1 MGTRFLRNFFEPASI
16 VVIGASEK
24 PHSLGGQVLRN
35 LLEGGFKGALT
46 VVNPKGYETVHGVA
60 CVKRV
65 SELEQVP
72 DLAILCSPPDTLP
85 RVVEKLGRRGVKAA
99 LLISG
104 GVAPTPV
111 SSLARV
117 TGKGL
122 EILSRRDGLNFTAP
136 RLPGMHRSTTGKPG
150 PDPSAPESSPLDEA
164 GEPGAS
170 SAERYPRIADSTDDM
185 LDASQAREPGVEVP
199 RIHRDQESLNSRL
212 LKAARGS
219 GIRLLGPECMGICVP
234 NRHLNASFS
243 GQPVAKGKVAY
254 LGQSGMLGNAMIDW
268 AAGRGIGF
276 SHLVTLGDSVDV
288 MLPDLIDYL
297 NQYGP
302 SQALLLHLERI
313 HDPMHF
319 MTALREASRNRLV
332 LAIKSGRTPEADL
345 FGTHVTRGV
354 PNRDRI
360 VDVALAR
367 AGVVRVN
374 DSEDM
379 FDALETLNRMKPL
392 RGDRLAIVSNGLGPA
407 LLAIDKL
414 MAGGGKLAELSEES
428 RQALLKAELDVSLPG
443 RNPVDLGGN
452 ATPEDFLAAVN
463 IVANDR
469 GVDAVLVVH
478 APTRLAPSRA
488 TAEALVAHRKQFRRN
503 LLTSWMGLEQA
514 LSARH
519 ECHLAGIPTYLS
531 PEKGV
536 KAFLQMVDYHRV
548 QTLLQQT
555 PPSLAFSTSAEIR
568 ARAHDLVHSARRAGR
583 EWLTHSETAQVLDTY
598 GIATAPS
605 RYVLD
610 AAEGA
615 RAIVE
620 LQRSATDD
628 DKPSRQGPYAL
639 RVVHEHNSQPFR
651 YRRYPQ
657 RLSSGVVQDLSG
669 PEDIALAIRRIT
681 QKVAEGDAERGRS
694 DHERTRI
701 HEFCLQPMQRGKHSL
716 QLSAGITR
724 DDEFGP
730 VIVFGIG
737 GYKVNVLADRQVA
750 LPPLN
755 MTLAREL
762 ISRSH
767 ASRLIAEHSPDPER
781 DFERVSTLL
790 IKLSQLASDLPDIR
804 GLEINPLLLNREEA
818 VAVDFALDLGK
829 PARFAIMPYPEELRE
844 WVSLD
849 NGMHVEVRPIRG
861 EDAPLITAF
870 HARLSEESIRFRYFH
885 HKAALTQRDLAL
897 LAQINYDRQMAFIAE
912 REVEAQSGESPQR
925 EMLGVVRV
933 WNDPDNIRTE
943 FSVII
948 RDDMQG
954 EGIGSLL
961 MEKMLRYCRS
971 LGTLEMV
978 GKIMIDNHPMR
989 ALMKHLG
996 FTCRY
1001 NMEEQVID
1009 ASIRLN
1015 EPVSDWQRLRLEA
1028 KA

>member
-1 MGTRFLRNFFEPASI
+1 MSTRFLRNFFEPRSVA
-16 VVIGASEK
+16 VIGASEK
-24 PHSLGGQVLRN
+24 MHSLGGQVLRN
-35 LLEGGFKGALT
+35 LLEGGFKGTLE
-46 VVNPKGYETVHGVA
+46 VVNPKGYETVHGVN
-60 CVKRV
+60 CVRRV
-65 SELEQVP
+65 SDLSQVP
-72 DLAILCSPPDTLP
+72 DLAILCSPAETLP
-85 RVVEKLGRRGVKAA
+85 KMVEKLGRFGVKAA

-104 GVAPTPV
+104 GVAPTPT
-111 SSLARV
+111 SSFARA
-117 TGKGL
+117 TEKGL
-122 EILSRRDGLNFTAP
+122 GMLTGRDARSSVSETP
-136 RLPGMHRSTTGKPG
+136 RFHS
-150 PDPSAPESSPLDEA
+150 
-164 GEPGAS
+164 
-170 SAERYPRIADSTDDM
+170 
-185 LDASQAREPGVEVP
+185 
-199 RIHRDQESLNSRL
+199 DQGDLNSRL
-212 LKAARGS
+212 LKAARAS
-219 GIRLLGPECMGICVP
+219 GIRLLGPECMGVCAP
-234 NRHLNASFS
+234 HNHLNASFS

-313 HDPMHF
+313 HDAMHF

-345 FGTHVTRGV
+345 FGTHVTPGV

-360 VDVALAR
+360 VDAALAR

-414 MAGGGKLAELSEES
+414 MAGGGKLAELSEDS
-428 RQALLKAELDVSLPG
+428 RLALLKGELDVSLPG

-452 ATPEDFLAAVN
+452 ATPEDFVAAVN
-463 IVANDR
+463 IVANDH

-478 APTRLAPSRA
+478 APTRLAPSRV
-488 TAEALVAHRKQFRRN
+488 TAEALIAHRKQFRRN

-514 LSARH
+514 LAARH

-548 QTLLQQT
+548 QSLLQQT
-555 PPSLAFSTSAEIR
+555 PPSLSFSTTGEIR
-568 ARAHDLVHSARRAGR
+568 ACAHDLVHSARRAGR
-583 EWLTHSETAQVLDTY
+583 EWLTHSETAHVLETY
-598 GIATAPS
+598 GITTAPS
-605 RYVLD
+605 RYVAD
-610 AAEGA
+610 ASEGA
-615 RAIVE
+615 RAVQE
-620 LQRSATDD
+620 LQRSARQDD
-628 DKPSRQGPYAL
+628 LPDRNGPYAL

-657 RLSSGVVQDLSG
+657 RLSSGVVQDLAG

-681 QKVAEGDAERGRS
+681 NKVAERDVEQGRS
-694 DHERTRI
+694 GSATTRI

-730 VIVFGIG
+730 VVVFGLG

-781 DFERVSTLL
+781 DFLRLCTFLV
-790 IKLSQLASDLPDIR
+790 KLAQLASDLPDIC
-804 GLEINPLLLNREEA
+804 GLEINPLLLNRDEA
-818 VAVDFALDLGK
+818 VAVDFTLDLGK

-844 WVSLD
+844 SFQLES
-849 NGMHVEVRPIRG
+849 GMQVEVRPIRG

-885 HKAALTQRDLAL
+885 HKADLSQRDLAL

-912 REVEAQSGESPQR
+912 RDVQESSGDAPRR

-948 RDDMQG
+948 RDDLQG
-954 EGIGSLL
+954 EGIGRLL

-1015 EPVSDWQRLRLEA
+1015 EPMNDWQRLRLES

>member
-1 MGTRFLRNFFEPASI
+1 MGMRFLRNFFEPTSI
-16 VVIGASEK
+16 AVIGASEK
-24 PHSLGGQVLRN
+24 THSLGGQVLRN
-35 LLEGGFKGALT
+35 LLEGGFKGTLV
-46 VVNPKGYETVHGVA
+46 VVNPKGYDTVHGVP
-60 CVKRV
+60 CVRRI
-65 SELEQVP
+65 SELDTMP
-72 DLAILCSPPDTLP
+72 DLAILCSPAETLP
-85 RVVEKLGRRGVKAA
+85 RIVEKLGRRGVKAA

-104 GVAPTPV
+104 GVAPSPA

-117 TGKGL
+117 TEKGL
-122 EILSRRDGLNFTAP
+122 
-136 RLPGMHRSTTGKPG
+136 GMLAR
-150 PDPSAPESSPLDEA
+150 
-164 GEPGAS
+164 
-170 SAERYPRIADSTDDM
+170 
-185 LDASQAREPGVEVP
+185 REPVAP
-199 RIHRDQESLNSRL
+199 DHARLRIHPDQESLNSRL

-219 GIRLLGPECMGICVP
+219 GIRLLGPECMGVCVP
-234 NRHLNASFS
+234 NRNLNASFS

-297 NQYGP
+297 NQYGHA
-302 SQALLLHLERI
+302 QALLLHLERI
-313 HDPMHF
+313 HDSMHF

-345 FGTHVTRGV
+345 FGTHVTPGI
-354 PNRDRI
+354 PNRDQI

-414 MAGGGKLAELSEES
+414 MAGGGKLAELSKES
-428 RQALLKAELDVSLPG
+428 RDALLKDQLDVSLPG

-452 ATPEDFLAAVN
+452 ATPEDFVAAVN
-463 IVANDR
+463 IVANDQ

-478 APTRLAPSRA
+478 APTRLAPSKD
-488 TAEALVAHRKQFRRN
+488 TAEALITHRKQFRRN

-514 LSARH
+514 LAARH
-519 ECHLAGIPTYLS
+519 ACHAAGIPTYLS

-536 KAFLQMVDYHRV
+536 KAFLQMVDYQRV
-548 QTLLQQT
+548 QSLLQQT
-555 PPSLAFSTSAEIR
+555 PPSLSFTTSAEIR

-583 EWLTHSETAQVLDTY
+583 EWLTHSETAQVLETY
-598 GIATAPS
+598 GIATAAS
-605 RYVLD
+605 HYVSD
-610 AAEGA
+610 AAEA
-615 RAIVE
+615 AQAIAALRQAAGKEDVE
-620 LQRSATDD
+620 MAA
-628 DKPSRQGPYAL
+628 GPFAL

-651 YRRYPQ
+651 YRRFPQ
-657 RLSSGVVQDLSG
+657 RLSSGVVQDLNG
-669 PEDIALAIRRIT
+669 PEDIALAMRRIT
-681 QKVAEGDAERGRS
+681 SKVSERDDERGRS
-694 DHERTRI
+694 GSERTRI
-701 HEFCLQPMQRGKHSL
+701 HEFCLQPMRRGKHSL

-724 DDEFGP
+724 DEEFGP
-730 VIVFGIG
+730 VVVFGLG
-737 GYKVNVLADRQVA
+737 GYKVNVLVDRQVA

-767 ASRLIAEHSPDPER
+767 ASRLIEEHSPDPER
-781 DFERVSTLL
+781 DIARLCTLL

-804 GLEINPLLLNREEA
+804 GLEINPLLLNRDEA
-818 VAVDFALDLGK
+818 VAVDFTLDLGK

-844 WVSLD
+844 WVRLED
-849 NGMHVEVRPIRG
+849 GTEVEVRPIRA

-885 HKAALTQRDLAL
+885 HKASLTQRDLAL
-897 LAQINYDRQMAFIAE
+897 LVQINYDRQMAFIAE
-912 REVEAQSGESPQR
+912 REVSEQEEGSSRR

-948 RDDMQG
+948 RDDLQG
-954 EGIGSLL
+954 EGIGRLL

-978 GKIMIDNHPMR
+978 GKIMMDNHPMR

-1015 EPVSDWQRLRLEA
+1015 EPTSDWQRLRLES